1 MFPRFKKVQVAK
13 CIAIGGMIGMGK
25 STLATA
31 LAEELNGQAILEL
44 HKKDKITE
52 LLLEKLYERES
63 DKYASVFQLYFALTR
78 SEAYSKN
85 ANRKKITIFDRT
97 IFEDYLFAIRN
108 IKTPSVIR
116 YYISLWD
123 SEIKKLIY
131 QNGLPA
137 VYIILKGSNEL
148 MYDRIKNRGRKCE
161 IDNLEKN
168 KQYLEELN
176 NHYVDYLV
184 RICKNYNIEYLVV
197 EADKPTNEQVSDI
210 VKELYERKISY

>member
-1 MFPRFKKVQVAK
+1 MFPRFKKVQIAK
-13 CIAIGGMIGMGK
+13 CIAIGGMIGLGK

-31 LAEELNGQAILEL
+31 LAEELKGKVVLEL

-63 DKYASVFQLYFALTR
+63 DKYASVFQLYFALNR
-78 SEAYSKN
+78 SEAYAKN
-85 ANRKKITIFDRT
+85 ANGKKITIFDRT

-131 QNGLPA
+131 QYGLPA
-137 VYIILKGSNEL
+137 YYIILRGSNEL

-176 NHYVDYLV
+176 KNYVDYLEK
-184 RICKNYNIEYLVV
+184 ICKNYNIKYLIVD
-197 EADKPTNEQVSDI
+197 ADIPTEEQVKYI
-210 VKELYERKISY
+210 VEELSKNKITY